1 MSAKDADGPKAEGVF
16 FLLAT
21 KPGKEYEIYPNP
33 VKDRLNLATN
43 DETGASV
50 RIMNINGKVIYK
62 ESWKSNPYSPKAL
75 DVKNYKAGLYKVEFT
90 VGAKV
95 YEENVLKL

>member
-1 MSAKDADGPKAEGVF
+1 
-16 FLLAT
+16 
-21 KPGKEYEIYPNP
+21 
-33 VKDRLNLATN
+33 
-43 DETGASV
+43 
-50 RIMNINGKVIYK
+50 MNISGKVIYK

-75 DVKNYKAGLYKVEFT
+75 DVKNYNAGLYKVEFT